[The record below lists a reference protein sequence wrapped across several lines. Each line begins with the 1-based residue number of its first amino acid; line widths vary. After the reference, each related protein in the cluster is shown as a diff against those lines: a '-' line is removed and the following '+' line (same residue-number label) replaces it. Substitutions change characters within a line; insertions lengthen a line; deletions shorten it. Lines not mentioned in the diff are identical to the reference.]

1 MNNQVKNIFFLF
13 RIYRGNTSLWN
24 WHCVKIV
31 SYSGPHFPPI
41 FLHSNWYLSA
51 FSPNA
56 GKCGKN
62 ADQSKSEYGHYLRR
76 VNLCLIIQLMLRN
89 IYIYNTL
96 HHSSRFIVK
105 KTYFPWQLSMR
116 IPIVTVTNKDNT
128 WSSSPKINTVK
139 PPNSGYALNIGQNF

>member
-41 FLHSNWYLSA
+41 FLHSNWYQSEC
-51 FSPNA
+51 
-56 GKCGKN
+56 GEMREKCGP
-62 ADQSKSEYGHYLRR
+62 KSIRIRSLFTQGESLSYHSTNVAKY
-76 VNLCLIIQLMLRN
+76 

-128 WSSSPKINTVK
+128 WSSSPKINTAK